1 MKAPKTPNTPIKFEL
16 LLHTVGRDGR
26 FITDGKTYFRIIN
39 LQIDQ
44 RLEGFSEN
52 IVLTDYMGR
61 KDSYK
66 VQYTNNELTITK
78 LSLIGRPEFILFIE
92 ENLVLLEV
100 EAEYVRDILYSC
112 LESMNAYTKKQN
124 FVDSTYTTVEVKD
137 TWKMIS

>member
-1 MKAPKTPNTPIKFEL
+1 MKAPETPNTPIKFEL
-16 LLHTVGRDGR
+16 LIQTVGRDGH

-44 RLEGFSEN
+44 RLEDFSDT
-52 IVLTDYMGR
+52 IVLSDYMGR
-61 KDSYK
+61 KTTYK
-66 VQYTNNELTITK
+66 VYCLNNELTIVK
-78 LSLIGRPEFILFIE
+78 LSLIGRTEFSLSIE
-92 ENLVLLEV
+92 ENFVLLEV
-100 EAEYVRDILYSC
+100 DAEYLRRILYTC

>member
-16 LLHTVGRDGR
+16 LIETVGRDGH
-26 FITDGKTYFRIIN
+26 FITDGKTYFRINN

-44 RLEGFSEN
+44 RLEGFSDT
-52 IVLTDYMGR
+52 IVLTSYMGS
-61 KDSYK
+61 KDTYK

-78 LSLIGRPEFILFIE
+78 LSLIGRPEFILSIE

-112 LESMNAYTKKQN
+112 LGSMNAYTKKQN
-124 FVDSTYTTVEVKD
+124 FVDSTYTPVEVKD

>member
-16 LLHTVGRDGR
+16 LIQTVGRDGH
-26 FITDGKTYFRIIN
+26 FITDGKRYFRINN

-44 RLEGFSEN
+44 RLEGFSDT
-52 IVLTDYMGR
+52 IVLSDYMGR
-61 KDSYK
+61 KTTYK
-66 VQYTNNELTITK
+66 VYCVNNVLTIVK
-78 LSLIGRPEFILFIE
+78 FSLIGRVELSLSIE